1 MHVIF
6 VMVFTQLMTLP
17 ILFGSAPCPDDL
29 LCSNKESCGKDQL
42 KSSGNVRPVF
52 ERKGFNLELD
62 DIIYDLGTSNEI
74 ECDSKEPEKCKELIE
89 GLLQGNGIEFSYSEA
104 INFAVFRSGKL
115 P

>member
-1 MHVIF
+1 M
-6 VMVFTQLMTLP
+6 
-17 ILFGSAPCPDDL
+17 
-29 LCSNKESCGKDQL
+29 
-42 KSSGNVRPVF
+42 RPVF

-62 DIIYDLGTSNEI
+62 DIIYDLGTSYAYDI